1 MNAPKEP
8 QTEPDP
14 AAPPG
19 AAPAAATTADAVA
32 ADISPRARQILKAL
46 VDRYISDG
54 QPVGSRTLSR
64 APGID
69 VGPASIRNV
78 MGDLEAMGL
87 LRSPHTSAG
96 RVPTSAAFRLF
107 VDTLLDVR
115 EPDGSAVARLRTLL
129 DPALDD
135 GALVRL
141 ATNYLSGFTCM
152 AGVVTVPRRDERP
165 LTHVE
170 FLPLSDRRVLAVTIG
185 DGDEVQNRIVHVE
198 RDYSKQELS
207 EFAARLNAEFLGR
220 PLDAV
225 RDLLHADLERA
236 REAANRTMEQMIEL
250 AGRVLDGVHD
260 GAGADDAC
268 VHVSGETNLMA
279 HEDLSDVS
287 TLRALFD
294 AFETK
299 RDLYSLLERCLS
311 ADGVQI
317 FIGRESGY
325 APFGDCSLV
334 TAPYEVDGAVVG
346 MLGVVGP
353 KRMAYGDVIPV
364 VDVAS
369 RLLGAALARRH

>member
-8 QTEPDP
+8 QSPPDP

-19 AAPAAATTADAVA
+19 AGPAPGVA

-46 VDRYISDG
+46 VDRYIADG
-54 QPVGSRTLSR
+54 QPVGSRTLSQ

-69 VGPASIRNV
+69 VGPASVRNV

-115 EPDGSAVARLRTLL
+115 EPDGSTVARLRTLL

-165 LTHVE
+165 LRHVE

-198 RDYSKQELS
+198 RDYTKAELS

-220 PLDAV
+220 PLEAV
-225 RDLLHADLERA
+225 RDLLRADLERA
-236 REAANRTMEQMIEL
+236 RDAANRTMQQMIEL
-250 AGRVLDGVHD
+250 AGRVLDGVDETGDAD
-260 GAGADDAC
+260 GAC
-268 VHVSGETNLMA
+268 VHVSGETNLLSHA
-279 HEDLSDVS
+279 DLSDVS
-287 TLRALFD
+287 TLRGLFD

>member
-1 MNAPKEP
+1 MNAPNEP
-8 QTEPDP
+8 PSEEG
-14 AAPPG
+14 AAPPE
-19 AAPAAATTADAVA
+19 
-32 ADISPRARQILKAL
+32 ISPRARQILKAL

-78 MGDLEAMGL
+78 MGDLEEMGL

-115 EPDGSAVARLRTLL
+115 APDGADVQRLRSLL

-141 ATNYLSGFTCM
+141 ASSYLSGFTSM
-152 AGVVTVPRRDERP
+152 AGMVTVPRRDDRP
-165 LTHVE
+165 LRHVE

-198 RDYSKQELS
+198 RDYTKEELG

-220 PLDAV
+220 PLEQV
-225 RDLLHADLERA
+225 RDLLRSDLERA
-236 REAANRTMEQMIEL
+236 REAANRTMQQMIEL
-250 AGRVLDGVHD
+250 AGRVLDDV
-260 GAGADDAC
+260 AANEEASSADAPM
-268 VHVSGETNLMA
+268 HVSGETNLMA

-287 TLRALFD
+287 TLRGLFD
-294 AFETK
+294 AFEHK
-299 RDLYSLLERCLS
+299 RELYSLLERCLS
-311 ADGVQI
+311 GQGVQI

-325 APFGDCSLV
+325 APLGDCSLV

-353 KRMAYGDVIPV
+353 KRMAYGEIIPA
-364 VDVAS
+364 VDVTS
-369 RLLGAALARRH
+369 RLLGAALGRRH